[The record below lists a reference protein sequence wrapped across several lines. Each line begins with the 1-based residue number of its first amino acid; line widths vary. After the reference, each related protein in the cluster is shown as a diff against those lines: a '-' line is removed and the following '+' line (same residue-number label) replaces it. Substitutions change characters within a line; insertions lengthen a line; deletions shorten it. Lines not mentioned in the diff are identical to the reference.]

1 MLPLLLIPLIT
12 AFACYAIKSTRWMGY
27 TSLAGALSLTAFSI
41 PTAVSSISSPMEWMG
56 GIFYMDALSA
66 YMMALVV
73 FLSLA
78 SAVYSIGYLEH
89 EQKVGLIDRKGV
101 GRYFALLNLF
111 VFTMVLVTVANN
123 LALMWIA
130 IEATTIVSALLIGL
144 GFTKRELAIEAA
156 WKYIILCTV
165 GITFALLGIF
175 ITYYASTAVIG
186 TEGALNWTVLK
197 GIASKLNPAT
207 MKLAFIFVLVGYGAK
222 AGLAP
227 VHNWLP
233 DAHSQAPSPISA
245 LLSGIL
251 LNTAF
256 YGIMR
261 FVSIVQPSA
270 GEMFTGSLLMIFGL
284 ISVGLSSIFI
294 LVQDNFKRLLAYSSI
309 EHMGIICL
317 GVGIGGPAGMYGAL
331 LHILN
336 HAISKPLMFFA
347 SGRIQ
352 GRYGT
357 TKIENVNGVLSSM
370 PLLGILT
377 FIGALS
383 LSGAPPFNIF
393 ISEFIILKGAADQN
407 LWFVLGLFLFFA
419 VIVFYGILSGFGR
432 MLFGGAKDRDP
443 ISHGSGADEKTPP
456 PPGKPG
462 RSGLSEE
469 KEAESGFWTLCSNA
483 VMIVMALLILVLGLT
498 IPDFIDSAIRAS
510 ILALGVK

>member
-1 MLPLLLIPLIT
+1 MLPVLIIPLTT
-12 AFACYAIKSTRWMGY
+12 ALACYALRRTRWTGY
-27 TSLAGALSLTAFSI
+27 AGLAGAVSLTVFSI
-41 PTAVSSISSPMEWMG
+41 PAVVSSISSPMEGMG
-56 GIFYMDALSA
+56 GMLYMDALSA
-66 YMMALVV
+66 YMMSLVV

-89 EQKVGLIDRKGV
+89 EQKAGLIDRKGV

-111 VFTMVLVTVANN
+111 VFTMLLVTVANN

-144 GFTKRELAIEAA
+144 GVTKRELAIEAA

-186 TEGALNWTVLK
+186 TLGALNWTVLK
-197 GIASKLNPAT
+197 SIASQLNPAT
-207 MKLAFIFVLVGYGAK
+207 MKLAFIFVLVGYGTK

-261 FVSIVQPSA
+261 FVSIVQPST
-270 GEMFTGSLLMIFGL
+270 GEMFTGSLLIIFGL
-284 ISVGLSSIFI
+284 VSIGISSIFI
-294 LVQDNFKRLLAYSSI
+294 LVQDNYKRLLAYSSI
-309 EHMGIICL
+309 EHMGIISL
-317 GVGIGGPAGMYGAL
+317 GFGIGGPAGMYGAL

-336 HAISKPLMFFA
+336 HALSKPLMFFA

-352 GRYGT
+352 ARYGT
-357 TKIENVNGVLSSM
+357 TRIEKVNGVLSSM

-393 ISEFIILKGAADQN
+393 ISEFTILMAAVDRG
-407 LWFVLGLFLFFA
+407 LWFVIGTFLFFA
-419 VIVFYGILSGFGR
+419 VMVFYGILSGFGR
-432 MLFGGAKDRDP
+432 MLFGADQKAPHPWGQGV
-443 ISHGSGADEKTPP
+443 SGSSGENKT
-456 PPGKPG
+456 
-462 RSGLSEE
+462 
-469 KEAESGFWTLCSNA
+469 ESGFWTICSNA
-483 VMIVMALLILVLGLT
+483 VMIVMAMLIVVLGLT
-498 IPDFIDSAIRAS
+498 IPDFIDSTIRAS
-510 ILALGVK
+510 IQALGVK